1 MAVAI
6 EREYCHRGRGSAWD
20 DTKHNNDHDDDD
32 DGNGYS
38 TDSDSGYDDDDD
50 DVDDGNDNDNDTND
64 DGDYDYGRAAIAR
77 DAVCRPFRYPIDTA
91 LRWRIGGRVPCEIR
105 RCYSE
110 KIINYTF

>member
-6 EREYCHRGRGSAWD
+6 ERECCHRDRGSAWD

-38 TDSDSGYDDDDD
+38 TDSDSGYDDDDG
-50 DVDDGNDNDNDTND
+50 DVDDGNDNDTND